1 MTFDE
6 TMHKQCDSCGKD
18 AQQHRLTKAGVF
30 YCLELNSSG
39 DNHYTPWNDT
49 VARLGGAV
57 DITRIVYTCRV
68 MYLKKS
74 PLSRAMGEAIQGY
87 LSGQTGQLSVET

>member
-30 YCLELNSSG
+30 YCLKLNGSG
-39 DNHYTPWNDT
+39 RNRYEMPFSPLSG
-49 VARLGGAV
+49 VV
-57 DITRIVYTCRV
+57 DVINIVYTCPVR
-68 MYLKKS
+68 YLKRS
-74 PLSRAMGEAIQGY
+74 PLSHAMGKAIQGY
-87 LSGQTGQLSVET
+87 LSGTVTA